1 MKLFLLIAAAIFA
14 AGCSVPKLEAAE
26 CSASRPALREF
37 YSAHFG
43 GDMLFSKERL
53 EEKRRFLSERF
64 YQSLTAATGDA
75 DPFTSVTADV
85 PRAFRIGNCEKSA
98 EGRTTFEVLLF
109 WRDDARTEQ
118 RAIRVELERSGDSWL
133 IDKVNN

>member
-1 MKLFLLIAAAIFA
+1 MKFFLLIAAAIFA

-53 EEKRRFLSERF
+53 EEKRRHLTDRF

-75 DPFTSVTADV
+75 DPFTSGTADV
-85 PRAFRIGNCEKSA
+85 PRAFRLGECEKLA
-98 EGRTTFEVLLF
+98 EGRASFEVLLF
-109 WRDDARTEQ
+109 WRDETRTEQ
-118 RAIRVELERSGDSWL
+118 RAIRVELEQSGGTWL